1 MSEKTTDNELLDRY
15 ISGAIT
21 APQEAE
27 LERRALSDPILAD
40 ALVGLRAFP
49 EEEHA
54 HRVAAMLQGARPQV
68 RGGAKEARIRP
79 LGRYAAA
86 AAVALLVVA
95 AIFLLPRFTSD
106 GAGELAMESREL
118 SPEATEKGT
127 PSASVSTAPRTE
139 PDAETINDVE
149 AELVPAPAP
158 EPAAVRAKAQ
168 APAPAAAHEPP
179 VTTTPSVVPS
189 AAPEPEE
196 SFADELVF
204 DEEAVSDPV
213 VTAPGSRESADAELK
228 AAGSRKKESS
238 RKPEDLP
245 QRRVDAVAATAA
257 GVTAEASNGSTQRTT
272 ITGRITDENGR
283 PIADVLVR
291 LPGQPIG
298 ERTDTSGVFVF
309 AADATTSRLEFSH
322 PDYADESFAVD
333 PRRDDI
339 QLTLERLEEKNEN
352 WKDVWSVT
360 TITMDD
366 DLPGQALPAEGYGS
380 LRRRIE
386 AGKPDNVPPGKV
398 KFSFVV
404 KPNGILEDFIFRGE
418 PSQETMD
425 YVGETIMKTSVWE
438 VVRGGEAVR
447 VYFKVVFE

>member
-1 MSEKTTDNELLDRY
+1 MTDNELLDRY
-15 ISGAIT
+15 LSGAIT

-27 LERRALSDPILAD
+27 LERRALSDPVLAA
-40 ALVGLRAFP
+40 ALSGVSAFP
-49 EEEHA
+49 EEDHA
-54 HRVAAMLQGARPQV
+54 GRVAAMMEGARTQV
-68 RGGAKEARIRP
+68 RGKVKEARIRP

-95 AIFLLPRFTSD
+95 SIFLLPQFTDDS
-106 GAGELAMESREL
+106 AGELAMDSREVP
-118 SPEATEKGT
+118 SAATEKGT
-127 PSASVSTAPRTE
+127 PSASVPSVPQM
-139 PDAETINDVE
+139 E
-149 AELVPAPAP
+149 AGAAASDDLEREVAPAP
-158 EPAAVRAKAQ
+158 IPTAPAARAKTQ
-168 APAPAAAHEPP
+168 APAPAAAPTSP
-179 VTTTPSVVPS
+179 APA
-189 AAPEPEE
+189 AAPPELE
-196 SFADELVF
+196 AFADELVAQ
-204 DEEAVSDPV
+204 EEMVPEPIIVEPVSRETAEAEMEAVQ
-213 VTAPGSRESADAELK
+213 GDAI
-228 AAGSRKKESS
+228 RKKITRSEL
-238 RKPEDLP
+238 EDLP
-245 QRRVDAVAATAA
+245 RRTVDAVAATTA
-257 GVTAEASNGSTQRTT
+257 GVSAGGSVSKNRSNT
-272 ITGRITDENGR
+272 ITGRITDENGK
-283 PIADVLVR
+283 PINGVLVR

-309 AADATTSRLEFSH
+309 TADATTSLLEFSH
-322 PDYADESFAVD
+322 PDYASESFAVD

-339 QLTLERLEEKNEN
+339 QLTLERLEEKKDD

-366 DLPGQALPAEGYGS
+366 NLPGQALPAEGYGA

-386 AGKPDNVPPGKV
+386 AGKPGNVPSGKV

-438 VVRGGEAVR
+438 VVRGDEAVR

>member
-1 MSEKTTDNELLDRY
+1 MTDNELLDRY

-27 LERRALSDPILAD
+27 LERRALSDPVLTA
-40 ALVGLRAFP
+40 ALSGLSAFP
-49 EEEHA
+49 EEDHA
-54 HRVAAMLQGARPQV
+54 GRVAAMMKGARPQV
-68 RGGAKEARIRP
+68 RGAVKEARVRS
-79 LGRYAAA
+79 LGRYGAA

-95 AIFLLPRFTSD
+95 AIFLLPRFTGN
-106 GAGELAMESREL
+106 GAGELAMESREP
-118 SPEATEKGT
+118 SPEATEKGM
-127 PSASVSTAPRTE
+127 PSTTVETAPRMK
-139 PDAETINDVE
+139 PDAEANNDADVE
-149 AELVPAPAP
+149 LLPAPAP
-158 EPAAVRAKAQ
+158 EPPAVRAEAD
-168 APAPAAAHEPP
+168 APAPVAAPAPP
-179 VTTTPSVVPS
+179 VTAAPAT
-189 AAPEPEE
+189 APEPE
-196 SFADELVF
+196 SFADELIF
-204 DEEAVSDPV
+204 EEEVVPDPV
-213 VTAPGSRESADAELK
+213 VIAPVSRESVDAELK
-228 AAGSRKKESS
+228 DSASRKKES
-238 RKPEDLP
+238 RRELEDLP
-245 QRRVDAVAATAA
+245 RRQVDAVAAASAGVAA
-257 GVTAEASNGSTQRTT
+257 GASNGKMQRTT

-283 PIADVLVR
+283 PITDVLVS

-309 AADATTSRLEFSH
+309 TADATTSLLEFSH
-322 PDYADESFAVD
+322 PDYASESFAVD

-339 QLTLERLEEKNEN
+339 QLTLERLEEKKDD

-366 DLPGQALPAEGYGS
+366 DLPGQALPAEGYS
-380 LRRRIE
+380 ALRRRIE
-386 AGKPDNVPPGKV
+386 AGKPGNVPSGRV

-438 VVRGGEAVR
+438 VVRGDEAVR